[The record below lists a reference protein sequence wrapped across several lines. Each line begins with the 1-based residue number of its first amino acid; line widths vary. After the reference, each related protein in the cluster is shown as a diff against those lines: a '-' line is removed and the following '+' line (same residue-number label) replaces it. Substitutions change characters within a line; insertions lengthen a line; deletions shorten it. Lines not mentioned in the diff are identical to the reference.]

1 MFARERLCLHRLVLG
16 GALAVVLG
24 SSPVLAQTA
33 SAERG
38 KLLYE
43 SRCVAC
49 HSVDA
54 NRVGPLHRGVLGR
67 RAGTAPGFVY
77 SDALRGSTLVW
88 SRETLQAWLKNPE
101 ALIPGQQMGY
111 QVETLQDRLDL
122 VAYLVTL

>member
-1 MFARERLCLHRLVLG
+1 MAELKLRRCQGLALG
-16 GALAVVLG
+16 LTLAVVLG
-24 SSPVLAQTA
+24 PSPALAQTA

-38 KLLYE
+38 KALYA

-49 HSVDA
+49 HSVDT

-67 RAGTAPGFVY
+67 RAGTVPGYAY
-77 SDALRGSTLVW
+77 SDALRGSTVVW
-88 SRETLQAWLKNPE
+88 SRETLQAWLKDPE

-122 VAYLVTL
+122 VAFLATL

>member
-1 MFARERLCLHRLVLG
+1 MAVCDMVRLHGSALGLV
-16 GALAVVLG
+16 LAVVLG
-24 SSPVLAQTA
+24 SSTALAQTA
-33 SAERG
+33 SAQRG

-49 HSVDA
+49 HSVDT

-67 RAGTAPGFVY
+67 RVGTVPGFAY
-77 SDALRGSTLVW
+77 SDALRGSTLAW
-88 SRETLQAWLKNPE
+88 SRETLQAWLKDPE

-122 VAYLVTL
+122 VAFLSTL

>member
-1 MFARERLCLHRLVLG
+1 MSARERLRLRGLVLG

-33 SAERG
+33 SADRG
-38 KLLYE
+38 KTLYG

-67 RAGTAPGFVY
+67 RVGSVPGFAY
-77 SDALRGSTLVW
+77 SDALRSSTLVW
-88 SRETLQAWLKNPE
+88 SRETLLVWLKDPE

-111 QVETLQDRLDL
+111 QVEMLQDRLDL
-122 VAYLVTL
+122 VAYLATL

>member
-1 MFARERLCLHRLVLG
+1 MSVREVLRLQGLALG
-16 GALAVVLG
+16 LTLAVVLG
-24 SSPVLAQTA
+24 SSPALAQTA

-54 NRVGPLHRGVLGR
+54 NRVGPLHRAVLGR
-67 RAGTAPGFVY
+67 RAGTATGFAY
-77 SDALRGSTLVW
+77 SDALRASTLVW
-88 SRETLQAWLKNPE
+88 SRETLQAWLKDPE

-111 QVETLQDRLDL
+111 QVEMLQDRLDL
-122 VAYLVTL
+122 VAFLATL

>member
-1 MFARERLCLHRLVLG
+1 MSASERLRLHGLVLG

-24 SSPVLAQTA
+24 SSPALAQTA

-38 KLLYE
+38 KSLYE

-67 RAGTAPGFVY
+67 RAGTAPGFAY

-111 QVETLQDRLDL
+111 QVEALQDRLDL
-122 VAYLVTL
+122 VAFLATL

>member
-1 MFARERLCLHRLVLG
+1 MSARERLRLRGLVLG

-24 SSPVLAQTA
+24 SSPVMAQTA

-38 KLLYE
+38 KTLYG

-67 RAGTAPGFVY
+67 RVGSVPGFAY
-77 SDALRGSTLVW
+77 SDALRSSTLVW
-88 SRETLQAWLKNPE
+88 SRETLQAWLKDPE
-101 ALIPGQQMGY
+101 ALISGQQMGY
-111 QVETLQDRLDL
+111 QVEMLQDRLDL
-122 VAYLVTL
+122 VAYLATL

>member
-1 MFARERLCLHRLVLG
+1 MSTSKRLRLHGLVLG
-16 GALAVVLG
+16 GALAVVWG

-33 SAERG
+33 SAQRG
-38 KLLYE
+38 KTLYE

-67 RAGTAPGFVY
+67 RAGKVPGFAY
-77 SDALRGSTLVW
+77 SDALRSSTLVW
-88 SRETLQAWLKNPE
+88 SRETLLVWLKDPE

-111 QVETLQDRLDL
+111 QVEMLQDRLDL
-122 VAYLVTL
+122 VAYLATL